1 MTAMPGKIQVY
12 TGSGK
17 GKTTAA
23 LGLALRASGAGYN
36 IFIGQFIKGMKYSEL
51 KTVADIKNIQ
61 LEQFGRNCF
70 IKGDPEPEDIRQARQ
85 GLERSAEILQ
95 AGNYQLVILDEA
107 TIALKYELFDLE
119 ELMEVINARAAGVE
133 VVITGR
139 DAPEK
144 LIATADL
151 VTEMKEIKHYY
162 RQGVKARR
170 GIEN

>member
-1 MTAMPGKIQVY
+1 MTAIPGKIQVY

-36 IFIGQFIKGMKYSEL
+36 IFIGQFIKGMQYSEL
-51 KTVADIKNIQ
+51 KAIAEIKNIQ

-85 GLERSAEILQ
+85 GLERSREILKS
-95 AGNYQLVILDEA
+95 GDYQLVILDEA
-107 TIALKYELFDLE
+107 TIALKYQLFSLE
-119 ELMEVINARAAGVE
+119 ELLEAVNARAAGVE
-133 VVITGR
+133 VVMTGR
-139 DAPEK
+139 DAPEE
-144 LIATADL
+144 LIAAADL
-151 VTEMKEIKHYY
+151 VTEMREIKHYY
-162 RQGVKARR
+162 RQGVTARR